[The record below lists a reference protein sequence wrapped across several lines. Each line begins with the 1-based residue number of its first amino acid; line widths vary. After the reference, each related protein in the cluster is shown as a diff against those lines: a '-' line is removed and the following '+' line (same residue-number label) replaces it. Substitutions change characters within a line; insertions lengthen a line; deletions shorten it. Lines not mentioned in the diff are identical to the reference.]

1 MKLCQQFPSP
11 GHRNQYRPMLGRSHR
26 ASELQALLGVLTIF
40 FYFDASHKIS
50 PLRARNAESSKWF
63 QAELKNSPVAASHAR
78 EYKSIGN
85 FATP

>member
-1 MKLCQQFPSP
+1 MELRQQFPRL
-11 GHRNQYRPMLGRSHR
+11 GHSDQYRPMLGRSHH
-26 ASELQALLGVLTIF
+26 ASELQALLGALTIF
-40 FYFDASHKIS
+40 FYFGASHKIS

>member
-1 MKLCQQFPSP
+1 MGPYQRLVVAVFGRRGQAMKLCQQFPRL

-50 PLRARNAESSKWF
+50 PLPRPERGK
-63 QAELKNSPVAASHAR
+63 QQMVP
-78 EYKSIGN
+78 G
-85 FATP
+85 